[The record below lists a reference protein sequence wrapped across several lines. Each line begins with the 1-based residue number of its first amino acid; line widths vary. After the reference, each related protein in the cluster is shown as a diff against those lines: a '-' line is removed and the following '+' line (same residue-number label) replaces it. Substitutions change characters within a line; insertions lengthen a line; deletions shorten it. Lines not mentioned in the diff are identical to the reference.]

1 MKKIASVCVL
11 SVITSFF
18 SCQSKAA
25 LIDLDWNTI
34 NDSALLLDTSTG
46 LQWLDLSVTANQSYN
61 EVQAQLQ
68 QGGTYDGFRYATRDE
83 VLHLWAEANI
93 TDTSFTWVIN
103 GQWQNIKDLADRLG
117 TSTLFD
123 PHGIGTHA
131 LGMVEGESQ
140 LPASERRVM
149 EISYHSN
156 GEEVRTSSDYYILD
170 IDFASIHYSSY
181 LVRALADG
189 DLAPPGTPDGV
200 VNVADYMVALQ
211 IVLGNVQPTIQELS
225 HGDLY
230 PVGAPDG
237 QINLSDVL
245 QLRSLIFQ

>member
-1 MKKIASVCVL
+1 MKKIASVCAL

-34 NDSALLLDTSTG
+34 NDSALLQDTSTG

-61 EVQAQLQ
+61 DVQAQLQ

-156 GEEVRTSSDYYILD
+156 GEEVRTSSDYYVLD

-189 DLAPPGTPDGV
+189 DLAPLGSPDGNINAGDILIAV
-200 VNVADYMVALQ
+200 RIGLGTLTPGALE
-211 IVLGNVQPTIQELS
+211 IT
-225 HGDLY
+225 HGDMN
-230 PVGAPDG
+230 ADG
-237 QINLSDVL
+237 VINLSDIIIITKSVL
-245 QLRSLIFQ
+245 NQ